1 MEEEMML
8 SDIAPGTPVYGVDGE
23 LLGPVEAVDEGHS
36 LRVLEHHVPPAA
48 ITRVD
53 DDGVHLQLAK
63 AAFTAAPPLTRNDAA
78 DARL

>member
-1 MEEEMML
+1 MADEMML
-8 SDIAPGTPVYGVDGE
+8 RDIAPGTPVYGVDGE
-23 LLGPVEAVDEGHS
+23 LLGPVEAVDEGPS
-36 LRVLEHHVPPAA
+36 LRVLEHHIPAEA

-63 AAFTAAPPLTRNDAA
+63 AAFTAAPPVTRDDAA